1 MFRRALLA
9 GIVFGAIV
17 VFAQP
22 AMAVSPEDLDLSNF
36 PEGTKVLQIAQTA
49 EGEPLN
55 LCARPVRF
63 TITTPGAWWFKV
75 LVARGAGGHPFVWVL
90 LQIVVVPPNT
100 MVFERMECIKTCPG
114 GASGTR
120 CVKVPEASC
129 PVCQE

>member
-22 AMAVSPEDLDLSNF
+22 AMAVSPEDLDLSDF

-63 TITTPGAWWFKV
+63 TITTPGSFWLKV
-75 LVARGAGGHPFVWVL
+75 RLLHHSASPFVWVL

-100 MVFERMECIKTCPG
+100 MVFERMECIKTCPA

-120 CVKVPEASC
+120 CVKVPEVGC